1 VRTMPGRAQP
11 PSLDPTADVPPTP
24 TVIRCGEPGCD
35 GRPLDVCAYVDS
47 SGSACRTH
55 WCEEHGT
62 SVAGAR
68 YCRRHAGTIGAL
80 GSKANNPAALPD
92 VGHRGA
98 SLVRWLYRDLDP
110 TLTKLLDSLSTDRDH
125 LLRDTEVAVAR
136 DEDGARRWEMSWK
149 LASPAG
155 IRMRIALVVE
165 EADDSIV
172 LVRLDNTVVA
182 SGTPPWIEAR
192 RRGRALSKFEDA
204 EQRREFYAFI
214 VNYLAQALREK
225 A

>member
-1 VRTMPGRAQP
+1 MSARGKSPSVDP
-11 PSLDPTADVPPTP
+11 PADAPSTP
-24 TVIRCGEPGCD
+24 AVTRCGELGC
-35 GRPLDVCAYVDS
+35 RAQSLEVCAYVDS
-47 SGSACRTH
+47 RGRACGTR
-55 WCEEHGT
+55 WCAEHGA
-62 SVAGAR
+62 SIGGSR

-80 GSKANNPAALPD
+80 GSKANNPRALPD

-110 TLTKLLDSLSTDRDH
+110 TLTKLLESLTTDRDH
-125 LLRDTEVAVAR
+125 LLRDNEVTVSR
-136 DEDGARRWEMSWK
+136 DEAGTRQWGMSWK
-149 LASPAG
+149 LASPSG
-155 IRMRIALVVE
+155 VRLRISLSVE

-172 LVRLDNTVVA
+172 LVRLDDSVVA
-182 SGTPPWIEAR
+182 TGTPPWIEAR
-192 RRGRALSKFEDA
+192 RRGQTLSKQADI